1 MKSRIKN
8 SDFEKYKMR
17 IYPWVKEI
25 PENEKEWEKEEYSC
39 DDTPLLSFVEGLMT
53 VFVVRNG
60 EESYEILKDDMIPE
74 GVTTEE
80 IYKMAC
86 ENLARD
92 VEFVFS
98 NTLFGGFGIIADGIH
113 EASALCLRYIWDVC
127 TEKLQDDVVIM
138 VPSRDLILFAPES
151 DDKTVQAMLRFGDQ
165 GWRQSPYKVTRKVFQ
180 YSKDRKEL
188 TVYERD

>member
-1 MKSRIKN
+1 MKSRIRKT
-8 SDFEKYKMR
+8 DFEKYRTR
-17 IYPWVKEI
+17 IYPWVREI

-53 VFVVRNG
+53 VFVVKDG
-60 EESYEILKDDMIPE
+60 EESYKILKDTMVPE
-74 GVTTEE
+74 GITVEE
-80 IYKMAC
+80 LYKTAC

-98 NTLFGGFGIIADGIH
+98 NTLFGGFGILADGIH
-113 EASALCLRYIWDVC
+113 EASALCLRHIWDVC

-151 DDKTVQAMLRFGDQ
+151 DEKIVKAMLQFGEQ
-165 GWRQSPYKVTRKVFQ
+165 GWEQSMHKVTRKVFQ
-180 YSKDRKEL
+180 YSRDRKEL
-188 TVYERD
+188 TIYERD